1 MLLKPIY
8 TVLANVGHRRVRRYM
23 NGSVALDMPVISV
36 GNITFG
42 GTSKTP
48 IAGVIAKELHAEG
61 FKPGIVL
68 RGYRGRIDREKLSP
82 EVVSDGEE
90 IFLDWRDAGDEARQI
105 AEQLIN
111 DNFDIPVA
119 VGRNRAA
126 ASELLI
132 NRHGIDLII
141 LDDGYQYSKLRRDFD
156 IVLVDAMR
164 PFGNLTLGNGL
175 LREPLLALKRAD
187 AVLVTHTEAVEKNRI
202 DDVTRKIR
210 KSACDKI
217 PVYNT
222 LTKVKRVGA
231 FPSSAEISVHELGD
245 MRYLGFAGIGN
256 IRSFEFTLNN
266 LPGELSG
273 FIGYPDHHPYTKR
286 DIGKIARKS
295 RAMGVDMVLTTS
307 KDAVRLREFSE
318 DFDFKLGVVEINI
331 EIDRQVEFFSSVL
344 RKLHREIQMARR
356 AG

>member
-1 MLLKPIY
+1 
-8 TVLANVGHRRVRRYM
+8 M
-23 NGSVALDMPVISV
+23 NESVSLDVPVISV

-68 RGYRGRIDREKLSP
+68 RGYRGRIDRDNLLP
-82 EVVSDGEE
+82 EVVSDGEK
-90 IFLDWRDAGDEARQI
+90 IFLHWRDAGDEARQI

-119 VGRNRAA
+119 VGRDRVA

-132 NRHGIDLII
+132 NQCGIDLIV
-141 LDDGYQYSKLRRDFD
+141 LDDGYQYSRLRRDFD
-156 IVLVDAMR
+156 VVLVDAMR

-175 LREPLLALKRAD
+175 LREPLLALIRAD

-202 DDVTRKIR
+202 EDVTRKIR
-210 KSACDKI
+210 RSTGGKH
-217 PVYNT
+217 PVYNAMT
-222 LTKVKRVGA
+222 SVKRVGT
-231 FPSSAEISVHELGD
+231 FPNSAEISSQELGE
-245 MRYLGFAGIGN
+245 MRYMGFAGIGN

-266 LPGELSG
+266 LPGELIE

-286 DIGKIARKS
+286 DIGRISRKS
-295 RAMGVDMVLTTS
+295 RAMGVDIVLTTS
-307 KDAVRLREFSE
+307 KDAVRLREYS
-318 DFDFKLGVVEINI
+318 DDIDFKLGVVEIDI
-331 EIDRQVEFFSSVL
+331 EIDRQAEFFSSVL
-344 RKLHREIQMARR
+344 RKLHRETQMARR